1 MQQKRKFKT
10 KRAAQA
16 EQLNERTGKIRQNAI
31 RSNPSS
37 ERCKQ
42 DKSSRLF
49 LKTPFPRHT
58 FADNFPDVHNRQR
71 RASLGRVI
79 HKTGMFQQARDPA
92 DTFYPLTTKGTTKGN
107 DACVVRR
114 DRMSGLDV
122 AVKISHSR
130 QTRASFASRSS
141 FLPLVAQ
148 WK

>member
-71 RASLGRVI
+71 RARLGRVI
-79 HKTGMFQQARDPA
+79 AARLVWSQKCGNVPQKSI
-92 DTFYPLTTKGTTKGN
+92 PPEKG
-107 DACVVRR
+107 
-114 DRMSGLDV
+114 
-122 AVKISHSR
+122 
-130 QTRASFASRSS
+130 RSS
-141 FLPLVAQ
+141 ASLFVTRPCSRRRCPCRDMSQRSRRSFLCGIPKNSRRPA
-148 WK
+148 